1 LIDTNPVLTV
11 EGARM
16 LVRFVYLDEPTLADY
31 AAQIDG
37 GLIAETKTR
46 QMKKRST
53 GGQLGT
59 TTLGIKAEGGAENEH
74 SRTYSDTPG
83 AQFHRLLAAASAN
96 PEALA
101 WTEVMQPAVDFEN
114 AQVGE
119 LIQWD
124 CDVDIPDVSR
134 LVARDGGVAKLLE
147 FFPVLATAMAQ
158 AGRSGPDAET
168 TPEPVSTAQH
178 LAAQS
183 GVAKQLIEGFNAKR
197 MVVGEDSDIEWK
209 VFGSLDGQ
217 HVRVDDISAE
227 RLIVVGKV
235 KRLLPRGESRRVVEF
250 VGLPTQ
256 YLLPRPQEAGS
267 GAQQN
272 RWDQDIVGPALELDI
287 LAIYR

>member
-1 LIDTNPVLTV
+1 
-11 EGARM
+11 
-16 LVRFVYLDEPTLADY
+16 
-31 AAQIDG
+31 
-37 GLIAETKTR
+37 
-46 QMKKRST
+46 
-53 GGQLGT
+53 
-59 TTLGIKAEGGAENEH
+59 
-74 SRTYSDTPG
+74 
-83 AQFHRLLAAASAN
+83 
-96 PEALA
+96 
-101 WTEVMQPAVDFEN
+101 
-114 AQVGE
+114 
-119 LIQWD
+119 
-124 CDVDIPDVSR
+124 
-134 LVARDGGVAKLLE
+134 
-147 FFPVLATAMAQ
+147 
-158 AGRSGPDAET
+158 
-168 TPEPVSTAQH
+168 
-178 LAAQS
+178 
-183 GVAKQLIEGFNAKR
+183 